1 MDVFAG
7 AVRDR
12 LRGRTIQTLINLGRD
27 LQNLDMK
34 IDSVQQKVLL
44 RQSLIEQLC
53 LTEQVKKNKHKTCL
67 KKKKATF
74 EARYMSLYLSE
85 MIRL

>member
-12 LRGRTIQTLINLGRD
+12 LRGRAIQTLINLGRD
-27 LQNLDMK
+27 LQNLDIK
-34 IDSVQQKVLL
+34 IDSVQQKMLL

-53 LTEQVKKNKHKTCL
+53 LTEQVKKNKQNMF
-67 KKKKATF
+67 KKEKS
-74 EARYMSLYLSE
+74 Y
-85 MIRL
+85 I